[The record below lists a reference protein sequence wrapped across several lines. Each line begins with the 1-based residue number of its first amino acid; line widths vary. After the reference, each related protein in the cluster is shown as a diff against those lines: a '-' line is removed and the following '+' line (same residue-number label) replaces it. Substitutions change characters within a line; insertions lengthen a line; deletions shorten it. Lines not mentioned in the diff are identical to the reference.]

1 MNFDLHK
8 LLATLAVAAPLALAG
23 TANAAEPFGSDL
35 TQTHRASN
43 VDCASYP
50 CTLAQDFFEGWDS
63 GYVRSTG
70 VITGWKVKLNAGAK
84 ARLKV
89 IREGDWNQFTATG
102 TGPSVNGTGGI
113 SSVATRIPVSY
124 GDYAGVELQSGLL
137 QTDFYGSDSTTQE
150 MRFQGAFNDGQ
161 TREPGS
167 QPIGHELMTQVTVEP
182 DADED
187 GYGDETQ
194 DGCVFCNTGAGGGEV
209 LPPSSSGGSSSY
221 SPGRGSGSSSSSD
234 SSYGANRPLM
244 KLAIDKRGFFEYRNG
259 TPYITLYMDN
269 QGRKNL
275 EGSIELKYGK
285 KALSE
290 VNKGVN
296 KKFDIDWDDQKSLSN
311 FKLPRKLVKQIER
324 KGAVT
329 LTATARME
337 APDGARTTTK
347 QTVKVRKAG
356 LTNAYDGYYKGTGG
370 LVIQVSGGYLT
381 SISVGLNAYCQR
393 DAKFMMRSLYTLDG
407 YPLMIGRDGSFKAS
421 GSQSPDTVKYEG
433 KLTRKGTGK
442 GYLSLFHTKLDL
454 GDGGRL
460 QIDQCFAASNW
471 KVQKVKGK

>member
-1 MNFDLHK
+1 MTSNFHK

-23 TANAAEPFGSDL
+23 PADAAETFGSDL
-35 TQTHRASN
+35 TQTHTPSS
-43 VDCASYP
+43 VSCSSSP
-50 CTLAQDFFEGWDS
+50 CTVAQQYFEGWVDGS
-63 GYVRSTG
+63 VSATG
-70 VITGWKVKLNAGAK
+70 VITQWRARLSSGAQ
-84 ARLKV
+84 ARLKTFD
-89 IREGDWNQFTATG
+89 GAWDYTARH
-102 TGPSVNGTGGI
+102 TGPTVTGNGGVST
-113 SSVATRIPVSY
+113 VATRIPVEF
-124 GDYAGVELQSGLL
+124 GDYAGVELSSGSVQS
-137 QTDFYGSDSTTQE
+137 DNYGAGSTTRD
-150 MRFQGAFNDGQ
+150 MRFQGAFADNQ
-161 TREPGS
+161 TREPS
-167 QPIGHELMTQVTVEP
+167 STNTTHEIMSQVTVEP
-182 DADED
+182 DADGD

-194 DGCVFCNTGAGGGEV
+194 DNCVFCNTGGGGTEV
-209 LPPSSSGGSSSY
+209 LPPDTDGGGSSSY
-221 SPGRGSGSSSSSD
+221 TPSRGGSSAGSSQSG
-234 SSYGANRPLM
+234 YGENRPPV

-275 EGSIELKYGK
+275 EGSIQLKYGK

-290 VNKGVN
+290 INKGVN
-296 KKFDIDWDDQKSLSN
+296 SKFDIDWDDQKSLSN
-311 FKLPRKLVKQIER
+311 FKLPKKLVKQINR
-324 KGAVT
+324 KGSVT
-329 LTATARME
+329 LTAVAKME
-337 APDGARTTTK
+337 SPDGAKTTTT
-347 QTVKVRKAG
+347 QAVKVRKAG

-370 LVIQVSGGYLT
+370 LVIRVSGGYLT

-433 KLTRKGTGK
+433 KLTKKGTGK

-471 KVQKVKGK
+471 TVKKVGR

>member
-1 MNFDLHK
+1 M
-8 LLATLAVAAPLALAG
+8 
-23 TANAAEPFGSDL
+23 
-35 TQTHRASN
+35 
-43 VDCASYP
+43 DCATYP

-63 GYVRSTG
+63 GYVRATRRDHPLEG
-70 VITGWKVKLNAGAK
+70 QAELRRQGAAEVIL
-84 ARLKV
+84 
-89 IREGDWNQFTATG
+89 EGDWNEFTATA
-102 TGPSVNGTGGI
+102 TGPSVTGTGGT
-113 SSVATRIPVSY
+113 STVATRIPVEY

-137 QTDFYGSDSTTQE
+137 QTDYYGAGSTTQE

-167 QPIGHELMTQVTVEP
+167 QPIGHELMSQVTVEP
-182 DADED
+182 DADGD
-187 GYGDETQ
+187 GYGDDTQ
-194 DGCVFCNTGAGGGEV
+194 DSCVFCNTGGGGGGDGAAPRQLRRWLV
-209 LPPSSSGGSSSY
+209 LERSGG
-221 SPGRGSGSSSSSD
+221 GSGSSSSSD
-234 SSYGANRPLM
+234 AGYGANRPLM

-259 TPYITLYMDN
+259 KPYITLYMDN

-285 KALSE
+285 KTLPE

-296 KKFDIDWDDQKSLSN
+296 KQFDIDWDDQKSPSN
-311 FKLPRKLVKQIER
+311 FKLPKKLVRQIER
-324 KGAVT
+324 KGGVT
-329 LTATARME
+329 LTAVARME
-337 APDGARTTTK
+337 SPDGGKTTTK
-347 QTVKVRKAG
+347 QAVKVRRAG

-370 LVIQVSGGYLT
+370 LVIRVSGGYLT

-460 QIDQCFAASNW
+460 NIDQCFAASNW
-471 KVQKVKGK
+471 TVKRIGK